1 MIKTPLQWGVFL
13 FYLSENIIMKKILF
27 VTGTRADFGKIKS
40 LMDKVESMEGFE
52 LHVLVTGMHMMKL
65 YGSTFNEVKKQN
77 YKNSYLISNQ
87 HTDEP
92 MCSVLSNTISI
103 ISRLVNSIDPNMI
116 VVHGD
121 RIEALAGATV
131 GALNHIRVCH
141 IEGGELSGTID
152 DSIRHSITKL
162 SHIHMV
168 ANDEAK
174 QRLIQMGE
182 NKKSIFI
189 IGSPDL
195 DIMES
200 GSLPSLETAKSH
212 YEINFSRYSIV
223 MFHPVTSEEK
233 DIEKYTE
240 NLFEVLDRS
249 GKNYVVIYPNND
261 PGSLKILDVIDNYKD
276 RENFRV
282 FPSINFESFLVLLKN
297 SDFII
302 GNSSAGVREAP
313 FYGLPSV
320 NIGTRQN
327 SRFRGPSV
335 LDCGYS
341 EKDIER
347 VLTQID
353 KLNVEKSTWFG
364 KGNSTELFQSHID
377 SERMWDI
384 PVQKVF
390 VDL

>member
-1 MIKTPLQWGVFL
+1 
-13 FYLSENIIMKKILF
+13 MKKILF

-40 LMDKVESMEGFE
+40 LMDRVESMEGFE

-65 YGSTFNEVKKQN
+65 YGSTFKEVKKQN

-92 MCSVLSNTISI
+92 MCSILSNTISI

-182 NKKSIFI
+182 NKKAIFI

-200 GSLPSLETAKSH
+200 DSLPRLEDAKNH
-212 YEINFSRYSIV
+212 YDISFDNYGIV
-223 MFHPVTSEEK
+223 MFHPVTSEEQY
-233 DIEKYTE
+233 IEEYTQ
-240 NLFEVLDRS
+240 NLFKVLCKS
-249 GKNYVVIYPNND
+249 KKNYVVIYPNND
-261 PGSLKILDVIDNYKD
+261 PGSLKILDVIKNYED
-276 RENFRV
+276 HANFRV

-297 SDFII
+297 SNLII

-313 FYGLPSV
+313 FYGLPSI

-335 LDCGYS
+335 LDCGYL
-341 EKDIER
+341 EEEIEQA
-347 VLTQID
+347 LTQLS

-364 KGNSTELFQSHID
+364 KGNSTELFESHIS
-377 SERMWDI
+377 SERMWNI

>member
-212 YEINFSRYSIV
+212 YGINFSRYSIV

>member
-1 MIKTPLQWGVFL
+1 
-13 FYLSENIIMKKILF
+13 MKKILF

-40 LMDKVESMEGFE
+40 LMNKVESMEGFE

-65 YGSTFNEVKKQN
+65 YGSTFNEVKKQK

-92 MCSVLSNTISI
+92 MCSILSNTISI
-103 ISRLVNSIDPNMI
+103 ISRLVNSIEPDMI

-182 NKKSIFI
+182 NKNAIFI

-195 DIMES
+195 DIMDSER
-200 GSLPSLETAKSH
+200 LPSLDAAKSH
-212 YEINFSRYSIV
+212 YEIEFENYGIV

-233 DIEKYTE
+233 DIKQYAE
-240 NLFEVLDRS
+240 NLFRILDSSNR
-249 GKNYVVIYPNND
+249 NYIVIYPNND
-261 PGSLKILDVIDNYKD
+261 PGSLKLLDVIESY
-276 RENFRV
+276 ENNPSFRI
-282 FPSINFESFLVLLKN
+282 FPSINFEFFLVLLKN
-297 SDFII
+297 SEFII

-313 FYGLPSV
+313 FYGLPSI

-335 LDCGYS
+335 LDCSYS
-341 EKDIER
+341 EEDIKQS
-347 VLTQID
+347 LTKID
-353 KLNVEKSTWFG
+353 TLDVEKSTWFG
-364 KGNSTELFQSHID
+364 KGNSTELFESHID
-377 SERMWDI
+377 SKRMWDI

>member
-40 LMDKVESMEGFE
+40 LMDKVERMEGFE

-65 YGSTFNEVKKQN
+65 YGSTFNEVKKQD

-103 ISRLVNSIDPNMI
+103 ISRLVNSIDPDMI

-212 YEINFSRYSIV
+212 YDINFSHYSIV

-233 DIEKYTE
+233 DIEKYTK

-261 PGSLKILDVIDNYKD
+261 PGSLKILDVIDNYKN
-276 RENFRV
+276 RGNFRI

-297 SDFII
+297 SEFII

-341 EKDIER
+341 EKEIEQ
-347 VLTQID
+347 VLTHID
-353 KLNVEKSTWFG
+353 KLKVEKSTWFG

>member
-1 MIKTPLQWGVFL
+1 
-13 FYLSENIIMKKILF
+13 MKKILF

-40 LMDKVESMEGFE
+40 LMDKVESMRDFE

-103 ISRLVNSIDPNMI
+103 ISRLVNSIDPDMI

-174 QRLIQMGE
+174 QRLIQMGA
-182 NKKSIFI
+182 NKKAIFI

-195 DIMES
+195 DIMDS
-200 GSLPSLETAKSH
+200 DKLPSLEEAKNH
-212 YEINFSRYSIV
+212 YDINFENYGIV

-233 DIEKYTE
+233 DIEQYTE
-240 NLFEVLDRS
+240 NLFKVLDRS
-249 GKNYVVIYPNND
+249 EKKYVVIYPNND
-261 PGSLKILDVIDNYKD
+261 PGSLKILDIIERYENHI
-276 RENFRV
+276 NFRI

-297 SDFII
+297 SEFII

-313 FYGLPSV
+313 FYGFPSV

-335 LDCGYS
+335 LDCDYS
-341 EKDIER
+341 EEGIAR
-347 VLTQID
+347 VLTQVD
-353 KLNVEKSTWFG
+353 KLDVEKSTWFG
-364 KGNSTELFQSHID
+364 KGNSTELFESHID
-377 SERMWDI
+377 SDRMWNI

>member
-168 ANDEAK
+168 ANNEAK

-182 NKKSIFI
+182 NKNSIFI

-200 GSLPSLETAKSH
+200 GSLPSLETAKDH

-261 PGSLKILDVIDNYKD
+261 PGSLKILDVVDNYKD
-276 RENFRV
+276 RENFKV

-341 EKDIER
+341 EKDIEQ

>member
-1 MIKTPLQWGVFL
+1 MGCL
-13 FYLSENIIMKKILF
+13 FYFTLSEILIMKKILF

-40 LMDKVESMEGFE
+40 LMDKVEKMEGFE

-87 HTDEP
+87 HIDEP
-92 MCSVLSNTISI
+92 MCSILSNTISI
-103 ISRLVNSIDPNMI
+103 ISRLVNSIDPEMI

-182 NKKSIFI
+182 NKKAIFI

-195 DIMES
+195 DIMDSE
-200 GSLPSLETAKSH
+200 SLPSLEEAKNH
-212 YEINFSRYSIV
+212 YEINFKNYGIV

-233 DIEKYTE
+233 DIHKYTE
-240 NLFEVLDRS
+240 NLFKVLDNS
-249 GKNYVVIYPNND
+249 GKQYIVIYPNND
-261 PGSLKILDVIDNYKD
+261 PGSLKILDVIEKYKKHV
-276 RENFRV
+276 NFRV

-297 SDFII
+297 SELII

-320 NIGTRQN
+320 NVGTRQN

-341 EKDIER
+341 EKEIEYALGQ
-347 VLTQID
+347 VD
-353 KLNVEKSTWFG
+353 KLDVEKSTWFG
-364 KGNSTELFQSHID
+364 KGNSTELFESHID

>member
-200 GSLPSLETAKSH
+200 GSLPNLETAKSH

-240 NLFEVLDRS
+240 NLLEVLDRS

-353 KLNVEKSTWFG
+353 KLKVEKSTWFG

>member
-1 MIKTPLQWGVFL
+1 
-13 FYLSENIIMKKILF
+13 
-27 VTGTRADFGKIKS
+27 
-40 LMDKVESMEGFE
+40 
-52 LHVLVTGMHMMKL
+52 
-65 YGSTFNEVKKQN
+65 
-77 YKNSYLISNQ
+77 
-87 HTDEP
+87 
-92 MCSVLSNTISI
+92 
-103 ISRLVNSIDPNMI
+103 
-116 VVHGD
+116 
-121 RIEALAGATV
+121 
-131 GALNHIRVCH
+131 
-141 IEGGELSGTID
+141 
-152 DSIRHSITKL
+152 
-162 SHIHMV
+162 MV
-168 ANDEAK
+168 ANNEAK

-182 NKKSIFI
+182 NKNSIFI

-200 GSLPSLETAKSH
+200 GSLPSLETAKDH

-261 PGSLKILDVIDNYKD
+261 PGSLKILDVVDNYKD
-276 RENFRV
+276 RENFKV

-341 EKDIER
+341 EKDIEQ

>member
-200 GSLPSLETAKSH
+200 GSLPNLETAKSH
-212 YEINFSRYSIV
+212 YGINFSRYSIV

-240 NLFEVLDRS
+240 NLLEVLDRS

-353 KLNVEKSTWFG
+353 KLKVEKSTWFG

>member
-1 MIKTPLQWGVFL
+1 
-13 FYLSENIIMKKILF
+13 MKKILF
-27 VTGTRADFGKIKS
+27 ITGTRADFGKIKS
-40 LMDKVESMEGFE
+40 LMDQVEIMEDFE

-65 YGSTFNEVKKQN
+65 YGSTFKEVKKQN

-103 ISRLVNSIDPNMI
+103 VSRLVNSIEPEMI

-152 DSIRHSITKL
+152 DSIRHAITKL

-174 QRLIQMGE
+174 HRLIQMGE
-182 NKKSIFI
+182 NKKAVFI

-200 GSLPSLETAKSH
+200 GSLPSLETVKNH
-212 YEINFSRYSIV
+212 YEINFERYGIV

-233 DIEKYTE
+233 DIERYTQ
-240 NLFEVLDRS
+240 NLFEALDKS
-249 GKNYVVIYPNND
+249 EKKYVVIYPNND
-261 PGSLKILDVIDNYKD
+261 PGSLKILDVIEKY
-276 RENFRV
+276 RRHSNFRI

-297 SDFII
+297 SELII

-313 FYGLPSV
+313 FYGLPSI

-327 SRFRGPSV
+327 ARFRGPSV
-335 LDCGYS
+335 LDCDYS
-341 EKDIER
+341 EEGIER
-347 VLTQID
+347 ALIEAS
-353 KLNVEKSTWFG
+353 KLDVEKSTWFG
-364 KGNSTELFQSHID
+364 KGNSTELFESHVD
-377 SERMWDI
+377 SERMWNI

>member
-1 MIKTPLQWGVFL
+1 MGVF
-13 FYLSENIIMKKILF
+13 FYPNVKFYMKKILF

-65 YGSTFNEVKKQN
+65 YGSTFKEVKKQN
-77 YKNSYLISNQ
+77 YRNSYLISNQ
-87 HTDEP
+87 HIDEP
-92 MCSVLSNTISI
+92 MCSILSNTISI
-103 ISRLVNSIDPNMI
+103 ISRLVNSIGPDMI

-182 NKKSIFI
+182 NKTSIFI

-195 DIMES
+195 DIMDS
-200 GSLPSLETAKSH
+200 KTLPSIEAAKDH
-212 YEINFSRYSIV
+212 YEIEFENYGIV
-223 MFHPVTSEEK
+223 MFHPVTSEEQ
-233 DIEKYTE
+233 DIKKYTR
-240 NLFEVLDRS
+240 NLFQALDS
-249 GKNYVVIYPNND
+249 SNKNYIVIYPNND
-261 PGSLKILDVIDNYKD
+261 PGSLKILDVIQDYEDNEK
-276 RENFRV
+276 FRV
-282 FPSINFESFLVLLKN
+282 FPSINFESFLVLLEN
-297 SDFII
+297 SEFII

-313 FYGLPSV
+313 FYGLPSI

-341 EKDIER
+341 EDSIKQALIQ
-347 VLTQID
+347 VN
-353 KLNVEKSTWFG
+353 KLEIEKSTWFG
-364 KGNSTELFQSHID
+364 KGNSTELFESHID
-377 SERMWDI
+377 SERMWNI

-390 VDL
+390 VDI

>member
-1 MIKTPLQWGVFL
+1 MGCLFL
-13 FYLSENIIMKKILF
+13 FCLKRNLDMKKILF

-40 LMDKVESMEGFE
+40 LMDKVESMENFE

-65 YGSTFNEVKKQN
+65 YGSTFIEVKKQK
-77 YKNSYLISNQ
+77 YVNSYLISNQ
-87 HTDEP
+87 HIDEP
-92 MCSVLSNTISI
+92 MCSILSNTISI
-103 ISRLVNSIDPNMI
+103 ISRLVNSVDPDMI

-168 ANDEAK
+168 ANREAK

-182 NKKSIFI
+182 NDKSVFI

-195 DIMES
+195 DIMNS
-200 GSLPSLETAKSH
+200 TDLPSLEAAKNH
-212 YEINFSRYSIV
+212 YAIEFENYSIV

-233 DIEKYTE
+233 DIEQYTE
-240 NLFEVLDRS
+240 NLFKTLDNS
-249 GKNYVVIYPNND
+249 DKNYVVIYPNND
-261 PGSLKILDVIDNYKD
+261 PGSFKILNVIENY
-276 RENFRV
+276 ESHTNFRI

-297 SDFII
+297 SEFII
-302 GNSSAGVREAP
+302 GNSSAGIREAP
-313 FYGLPSV
+313 FYGLPSI

-327 SRFRGPSV
+327 ARSKGPSI
-335 LDCGYS
+335 LDCGYLV
-341 EKDIER
+341 EDIKQA
-347 VLTQID
+347 LSKID
-353 KLNVEKSTWFG
+353 QLEVEKSTWFG
-364 KGNSTELFQSHID
+364 KGNSTELFESHID
-377 SERMWDI
+377 SDRMWNI